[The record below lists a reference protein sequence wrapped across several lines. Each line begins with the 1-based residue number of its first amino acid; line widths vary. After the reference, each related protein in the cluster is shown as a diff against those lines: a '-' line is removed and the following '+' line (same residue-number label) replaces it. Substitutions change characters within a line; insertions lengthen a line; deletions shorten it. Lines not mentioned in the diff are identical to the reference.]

1 MLCIPPPHTHTHTHR
16 ANQTFETMKKEA
28 TSEVAVAKA
37 NIKKMT
43 VQIASL
49 QQALQQKAWELA
61 LFIILVRYY
70 SSASLP
76 LCFRSWKNR
85 N

>member
-1 MLCIPPPHTHTHTHR
+1 
-16 ANQTFETMKKEA
+16 MKKEA

-49 QQALQQKAWELA
+49 QQALQQKAWYCAHCLYFTLLLPQQEQEKQELTQICDDLMKELGA
-61 LFIILVRYY
+61 
-70 SSASLP
+70 
-76 LCFRSWKNR
+76 K
-85 N
+85 

>member
-1 MLCIPPPHTHTHTHR
+1 
-16 ANQTFETMKKEA
+16 MKKEA

-49 QQALQQKAWELA
+49 QQALQQKAWYCAQLSVFYTSFATTGARETGA
-61 LFIILVRYY
+61 HTDM
-70 SSASLP
+70 
-76 LCFRSWKNR
+76 
-85 N
+85 